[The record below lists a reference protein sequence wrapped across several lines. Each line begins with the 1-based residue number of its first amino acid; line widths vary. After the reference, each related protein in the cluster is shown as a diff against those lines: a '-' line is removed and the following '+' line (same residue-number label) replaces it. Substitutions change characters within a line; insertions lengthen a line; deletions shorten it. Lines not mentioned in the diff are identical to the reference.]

1 MGFELTPAFW
11 SGLGQIILVNIVLS
25 GDNALVI
32 ALACRNLEKR
42 YQKPAILA
50 GSAGA
55 IVLRIIFVLI
65 VDQLL
70 KIGYLKLIGGL
81 LLLWIG
87 VKLVQ
92 GEEEHGDGV
101 KAAGSLWSAIRT
113 IIIAD
118 AVMSL
123 DNAIAIAAAAKGDT
137 VLIVVGLL
145 ISIPLIIFGATL
157 IMILLN
163 RFPIIV
169 IAGGG
174 LLGYIA
180 GEVIATDP
188 AYAEQARGDAA
199 ARQDVL
205 RDRRRGADRRHW
217 LLAAAARQGEEARGA
232 GRPRRRRTQGVAAMA
247 KMKAILVPVDG
258 SDTSDRA
265 VRHACDL
272 LDAGLAAE
280 LHLLNVQPNLGG
292 AISTFVSK
300 DQIDTHHRE
309 EGQKGLAT
317 AIEITKKAGVAAKIH
332 IGVGRQGE
340 VVDDFVAKLGAG
352 LVVIGTRGHTGLA
365 GVLLG
370 SVAQDVI
377 AHVKVPVTLVK

>member
-11 SGLGQIILVNIVLS
+11 SGLLQIILVNIVLS

-42 YQKPAILA
+42 HQRPAILI

-70 KIGYLKLIGGL
+70 QIGYLKLIGGL

-92 GEEEHGDGV
+92 GEEEGENGV
-101 KAAGSLWSAIRT
+101 KAVGSLWGAIRT

-137 VLIVVGLL
+137 TLIILGLV
-145 ISIPLIIFGATL
+145 ISIPLIVFGATL
-157 IMILLN
+157 IMMLLN

-174 LLGYIA
+174 LLGWIA
-180 GEVIATDP
+180 GEVLATDP
-188 AYAEQARGDAA
+188 AYAQ
-199 ARQDVL
+199 Q
-205 RDRRRGADRRHW
+205 
-217 LLAAAARQGEEARGA
+217 LAAALPNAKTIFEIGGA
-232 GRPRRRRTQGVAAMA
+232 VFAVAVGYLLQYRAKRRHALAHPD
-247 KMKAILVPVDG
+247 PVD
-258 SDTSDRA
+258 
-265 VRHACDL
+265 
-272 LDAGLAAE
+272 LADE
-280 LHLLNVQPNLGG
+280 K
-292 AISTFVSK
+292 STAPRK
-300 DQIDTHHRE
+300 E
-309 EGQKGLAT
+309 
-317 AIEITKKAGVAAKIH
+317 
-332 IGVGRQGE
+332 
-340 VVDDFVAKLGAG
+340 
-352 LVVIGTRGHTGLA
+352 
-365 GVLLG
+365 
-370 SVAQDVI
+370 
-377 AHVKVPVTLVK
+377 

>member
-11 SGLGQIILVNIVLS
+11 SGLTQIILVNIVLS

-42 YQKPAILA
+42 HQKPAILA

-70 KIGYLKLIGGL
+70 QISFLKLAGGL

-101 KAAGSLWSAIRT
+101 KGAGSLWGAIRT

-137 VLIVVGLL
+137 TLIILGLL
-145 ISIPLIIFGATL
+145 ISIPLIVFGATL
-157 IMILLN
+157 IMALLQ

-169 IAGGG
+169 VAGGG
-174 LLGYIA
+174 LLGWIA
-180 GEVIATDP
+180 GEVLATDP
-188 AYAEQARGDAA
+188 AYAQQLAA
-199 ARQDVL
+199 MVPNAKLVFEVGCAVITVALGYFLQYRAKQ
-205 RDRRRGADRRHW
+205 RRHAEPVD
-217 LLAAAARQGEEARGA
+217 LAADKG
-232 GRPRRRRTQGVAAMA
+232 
-247 KMKAILVPVDG
+247 
-258 SDTSDRA
+258 
-265 VRHACDL
+265 
-272 LDAGLAAE
+272 
-280 LHLLNVQPNLGG
+280 
-292 AISTFVSK
+292 K
-300 DQIDTHHRE
+300 D
-309 EGQKGLAT
+309 
-317 AIEITKKAGVAAKIH
+317 
-332 IGVGRQGE
+332 
-340 VVDDFVAKLGAG
+340 
-352 LVVIGTRGHTGLA
+352 
-365 GVLLG
+365 
-370 SVAQDVI
+370 
-377 AHVKVPVTLVK
+377 

>member
-11 SGLGQIILVNIVLS
+11 SGLLQIILVNIVLS

-42 YQKPAILA
+42 HQRPAILV

-70 KIGYLKLIGGL
+70 QIGYLKLIGGL

-92 GEEEHGDGV
+92 GEEEHEDGI
-101 KAAGSLWSAIRT
+101 KAAGNLWAAIRT

-123 DNAIAIAAAAKGDT
+123 DNAIAIAAAAHGDT
-137 VLIVVGLL
+137 TLIVLGLL

-157 IMILLN
+157 IMLLLN

-180 GEVIATDP
+180 GEVLATDP
-188 AYAEQARGDAA
+188 AYMG
-199 ARQDVL
+199 
-205 RDRRRGADRRHW
+205 W
-217 LLAAAARQGEEARGA
+217 LAAKIPNHKMWFEIGGA
-232 GRPRRRRTQGVAAMA
+232 VITIALGYWLQRRA
-247 KMKAILVPVDG
+247 KAKKHADPVD
-258 SDTSDRA
+258 
-265 VRHACDL
+265 
-272 LDAGLAAE
+272 LAAE
-280 LHLLNVQPNLGG
+280 
-292 AISTFVSK
+292 
-300 DQIDTHHRE
+300 
-309 EGQKGLAT
+309 
-317 AIEITKKAGVAAKIH
+317 
-332 IGVGRQGE
+332 GRKE
-340 VVDDFVAKLGAG
+340 
-352 LVVIGTRGHTGLA
+352 
-365 GVLLG
+365 
-370 SVAQDVI
+370 
-377 AHVKVPVTLVK
+377 

>member
-1 MGFELTPAFW
+1 MFGIEFTPAFW

-42 YQKPAILA
+42 YQRPAILI

-55 IVLRIIFVLI
+55 IILRVIFVLI

-70 KIGYLKLIGGL
+70 RISFLKLGGGL

-101 KAAGSLWSAIRT
+101 KAAGNLWAAIRT

-137 VLIVVGLL
+137 SLIVIGLV
-145 ISIPLIIFGATL
+145 ISIPLIVFGAQL
-157 IMILLN
+157 IMLLLN

-169 IAGGG
+169 VAGGG
-174 LLGYIA
+174 LLGWIA

-188 AYAEQARGDAA
+188 AYKEQ
-199 ARQDVL
+199 
-205 RDRRRGADRRHW
+205 
-217 LLAAAARQGEEARGA
+217 LAALIPRAQLVFEIGGAVLTVAIGYWLQMRMRAKHRQ
-232 GRPRRRRTQGVAAMA
+232 PT
-247 KMKAILVPVDG
+247 D
-258 SDTSDRA
+258 
-265 VRHACDL
+265 
-272 LDAGLAAE
+272 LAA
-280 LHLLNVQPNLGG
+280 
-292 AISTFVSK
+292 
-300 DQIDTHHRE
+300 
-309 EGQKGLAT
+309 
-317 AIEITKKAGVAAKIH
+317 KAK
-332 IGVGRQGE
+332 E
-340 VVDDFVAKLGAG
+340 
-352 LVVIGTRGHTGLA
+352 
-365 GVLLG
+365 
-370 SVAQDVI
+370 
-377 AHVKVPVTLVK
+377 

>member
-1 MGFELTPAFW
+1 MGIELTPAFW
-11 SGLGQIILVNIVLS
+11 SGLTQIILVNIVLS

-42 YQKPAILA
+42 HQKPAILI

-70 KIGYLKLIGGL
+70 KISFLKLAGGL

-101 KAAGSLWSAIRT
+101 KGAGSVWGAIRT

-137 VLIVVGLL
+137 TLIVLGLL

-157 IMILLN
+157 IMALLN

-169 IAGGG
+169 IAGGA
-174 LLGYIA
+174 LLGWIA
-180 GEVIATDP
+180 GEVLATDP
-188 AYAEQARGDAA
+188 GYADALA
-199 ARQDVL
+199 AMIPSHKTVFEIGGAVL
-205 RDRRRGADRRHW
+205 VVAIGYYLQYRAKQRRHEEPVD
-217 LLAAAARQGEEARGA
+217 LAA
-232 GRPRRRRTQGVAAMA
+232 
-247 KMKAILVPVDG
+247 D
-258 SDTSDRA
+258 
-265 VRHACDL
+265 
-272 LDAGLAAE
+272 
-280 LHLLNVQPNLGG
+280 
-292 AISTFVSK
+292 
-300 DQIDTHHRE
+300 
-309 EGQKGLAT
+309 KGK
-317 AIEITKKAGVAAKIH
+317 E
-332 IGVGRQGE
+332 
-340 VVDDFVAKLGAG
+340 
-352 LVVIGTRGHTGLA
+352 
-365 GVLLG
+365 
-370 SVAQDVI
+370 
-377 AHVKVPVTLVK
+377 

>member
-11 SGLGQIILVNIVLS
+11 SGLTQIILVNIVLS

-42 YQKPAILA
+42 HQRPAILI

-70 KIGYLKLIGGL
+70 QIGYLKLIGGL

-92 GEEEHGDGV
+92 GEDERRGGV
-101 KAAGSLWSAIRT
+101 KAAGSLWGAIRT

-137 VLIVVGLL
+137 TLIVLGLL

-157 IMILLN
+157 IMMLLN

-174 LLGYIA
+174 LLGWIA
-180 GEVIATDP
+180 GEVLATDP
-188 AYAEQARGDAA
+188 AYASQARGDASRTPRRSSRSA
-199 ARQDVL
+199 ARSSPCRSATSCSTAAKQKHKAHDPV
-205 RDRRRGADRRHW
+205 D
-217 LLAAAARQGEEARGA
+217 LAADKR
-232 GRPRRRRTQGVAAMA
+232 QGVADMA
-247 KMKAILVPVDG
+247 KIKAILVAVDG
-258 SDTSDRA
+258 SAASDRA
-265 VRHACDL
+265 VQHA
-272 LDAGLAAE
+272 LDM
-280 LHLLNVQPNLGG
+280 
-292 AISTFVSK
+292 I
-300 DQIDTHHRE
+300 
-309 EGQKGLAT
+309 AT
-317 AIEITKKAGVAAKIH
+317 
-332 IGVGRQGE
+332 
-340 VVDDFVAKLGAG
+340 
-352 LVVIGTRGHTGLA
+352 
-365 GVLLG
+365 G
-370 SVAQDVI
+370 SRPSCI
-377 AHVKVPVTLVK
+377 C